1 MSRFYLIHLTGTG
14 SAGAVSIYLTSD
26 GLIGGRRCKT
36 TIDGAAALLN
46 PQSGNTTVAAS
57 GSPFTEKP
65 LIAGRGRPFA
75 IKIDWIPTA
84 RYLTLKDLIDNSAT
98 NNLDITITAAG
109 EPGSINVNAIPNF
122 APGPYDLES
131 FRDDTIKGLEL
142 RFITTAV
149 N

>member
-36 TIDGAAALLN
+36 RIPNANQLLN
-46 PQSGNTTVAAS
+46 PHSGNTTVAAS

-65 LIAGRGRPFA
+65 LNAGKGRPFA
-75 IKIDWIPTA
+75 IQIDWILTP
-84 RYLTLKDLIDNSAT
+84 RYLALKDLIDNSTA
-98 NNLDITITAAG
+98 NNIDIRITAVG
-109 EPGSINVNAIPNF
+109 EPGSIDVNATPNF
-122 APGPYDLES
+122 APDPYDLES